1 MDAAATI
8 NFKSGE
14 AQRLFEGG
22 YYSRVAFIMYILVN
36 CQNSRRGQSKCMH
49 AVDDRSDEAMA
60 SQAEESRSVGM
71 LRGIV
76 KNLQLKRCVKHLLLL
91 CSSHLSH
98 HAFTR
103 GHAGASGHACID
115 S

>member
-1 MDAAATI
+1 MDAI

-14 AQRLFEGG
+14 LWHLFEGG
-22 YYSRVAFIMYILVN
+22 YYSRAAFIMYIPVN
-36 CQNSRRGQSKCMH
+36 CQNSG
-49 AVDDRSDEAMA
+49 RSLG
-60 SQAEESRSVGM
+60 SRSVGM

-76 KNLQLKRCVKHLLLL
+76 KNLQLKHCVKHSLLL

-98 HAFTR
+98 HAFAR

-115 S
+115 SSPHPLKVL